1 MLTFLLI
8 GVLVLLAALLLLL
21 VLWYLTYKNTLVM
34 TTPLPNYHFDV
45 QFGGVSLRFTEIT
58 GLDLQVEVIDF
69 RDGASPEYNTRKM
82 PGQHRYSNLILKR
95 GIVTGDTDFFDWMK
109 TVQSGKP
116 ERRDLTVRLL
126 NEEHNPVYVW
136 KLRNAFPV
144 RYSGPHFNS
153 MRSEAAIETLEI
165 AYDGMD
171 VQSTA

>member
-1 MLTFLLI
+1 
-8 GVLVLLAALLLLL
+8 
-21 VLWYLTYKNTLVM
+21 
-34 TTPLPNYHFDV
+34 
-45 QFGGVSLRFTEIT
+45 
-58 GLDLQVEVIDF
+58 
-69 RDGASPEYNTRKM
+69 
-82 PGQHRYSNLILKR
+82 
-95 GIVTGDTDFFDWMK
+95 MK